1 MSATA
6 ERTVPAHAAVATST
20 ELQLATFW
28 LEDLLL
34 GINIHDI
41 RGINRVG
48 TITPVPDAPEMVAGV
63 VNLRGDVVTVV
74 NLRSILQLPL
84 IELTPKARLL
94 VVESEAESIGLLVD
108 RVADVATVLT
118 DHAEPLPAN
127 FNTAANRYLTHVYR
141 LGAELLV
148 MLNVSAAL
156 AGTEN

>member
-94 VVESEAESIGLLVD
+94 VVESEAESID

-127 FNTAANRYLTHVYR
+127 FNTAANRYFTHVYR